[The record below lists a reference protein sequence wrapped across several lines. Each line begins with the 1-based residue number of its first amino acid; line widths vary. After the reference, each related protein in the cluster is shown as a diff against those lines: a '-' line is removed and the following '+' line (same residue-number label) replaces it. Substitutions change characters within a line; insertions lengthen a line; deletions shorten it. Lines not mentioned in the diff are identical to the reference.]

1 MNCLKFLF
9 DLQVLAHGNE
19 TNEMMKNIFKLRN
32 SCRYLRFYQISVY
45 VTNETSIFFY

>member
-19 TNEMMKNIFKLRN
+19 TNVTNEMMKNIF
-32 SCRYLRFYQISVY
+32 
-45 VTNETSIFFY
+45 